1 MEKTIE
7 LAELTP
13 QLQSVM
19 AEVVA
24 GHRPCLITE
33 SGQPKAV
40 MIEYSEYLKLQPT
53 QAQPRV
59 AETTTE
65 YVVESTQPQ
74 AEEKNKPWRLP
85 WPREDEDWFHE
96 HIDEIAKRFSRKW
109 VAVRDETVVAWYS
122 NAEKRWI
129 MLDLT
134 SEINPEKCFHG
145 FVGWKDRN

>member
-40 MIEYSEYLKLQPT
+40 LIEYSEYLKLQPT
-53 QAQPRV
+53 KPQPRV
-59 AETTTE
+59 AEADSE
-65 YVVESTQPQ
+65 YVVESSLAWTG
-74 AEEKNKPWRLP
+74 EKGERLP
-85 WPREDEDWFHE
+85 PTWSKADEQWFSEHYLEIHE
-96 HIDEIAKRFSRKW
+96 KFAGKW
-109 VAVRDETVVAWYS
+109 VAVRDGKIAAWYS
-122 NAEKRWI
+122 NVEKAWI
-129 MLDLT
+129 VVDPDLAVT
-134 SEINPEKCFHG
+134 PEKCYHE
-145 FVGWKDRN
+145 FVFR